1 MTETTETTET
11 NTNEFTLDDIYF
23 KDAFTQTEDKLNLEV
38 DNATV
43 ACITSKDNKFSLDE
57 NGNLVVNSITYNE
70 SNIPDAL
77 SFNQIYPVGSIYL
90 STMETNPST
99 IFGGTWIQIKDR
111 FLLAAG
117 DTYNAGVEAGE
128 AEHTLSI
135 EEMPQHDHSIKK
147 GWSPDSTRS
156 IGVWLDDTIPYADHS
171 WFKTGKT
178 GGSKPHNNMPPY
190 LTVYMW
196 KRTA

>member
-23 KDAFTQTEDKLNLEV
+23 KDAFTQTVDKLNLEV

-70 SNIPDAL
+70 SNIPDVL

-128 AEHTLSI
+128 AEHTLTI
-135 EEMPQHDHSIKK
+135 NEMPAHTHA
-147 GWSPDSTRS
+147 GYGATRS
-156 IGVWLDDTIPYADHS
+156 TNTGSPYFYQS
-171 WFKTGKT
+171 NIQGYWFENNTDKST